1 MSWWLLAL
9 QGQEES
15 RVWRM
20 ELKSAPENTKIQL
33 RRVTVPSDLK
43 WRIVFP
49 FVGDS
54 NFRIS
59 DAYLKFSSHWS

>member
-1 MSWWLLAL
+1 MSLWLLAL
-9 QGQEES
+9 QGQKES

-20 ELKSAPENTKIQL
+20 ELKSAPENTKIHL

-43 WRIVFP
+43 WRIVFS
-49 FVGDS
+49 FVGNN

-59 DAYLKFSSHWS
+59 DASLKFSSHWS